1 MVLDHHAAPILV
13 TGATG
18 YIGGRL
24 VPRLLD
30 AGYPVRCLVRDP
42 ARLQGRPWLD
52 KVQVVPGDALDKGSL
67 VSAMQG
73 VQSAYYLI
81 HGLQG
86 GKGKAEK
93 DMQAARNF
101 SQAAE
106 AACLKHIIYLGE
118 LVDPT
123 ARLSPYL
130 LSRHETGYL
139 LRQGGVPVTELR
151 AGMVIGSGSLLFEMV
166 RYLTEHQPILVC
178 PRWFYTLAQPI
189 AIRNVLDYL
198 LAVLDSQASLGRLIE
213 IGGPQRI
220 TYAQMCM
227 EYAKLRKLKRL
238 MLPAPVYAP
247 RLSAWWTSLTTP
259 LTWRALLPLIEGLH
273 AESLVTDESARQLF
287 PQVQLLDFTTALSL
301 ALGRVQNDDVET
313 SWADALVTSGSDS
326 KPYTFKLQDGMM
338 IEERRQV
345 VDLPAHPLFKAYTSL
360 GGDQGWL
367 YWDWTWIIRGW
378 LDKLVGGVGL
388 TRGRRSPNDLF
399 VGDSLDFWRVEAI
412 ETDHLMRL
420 RAEMKVPGKAWLQFQ
435 SVQQEDGRTLLVE
448 TAYFAPRGL
457 AGLLYWYS
465 MYPFHLFIFSG
476 MLAQVIERARKYLD
490 DRTSSQNNGNHGI

>member
-1 MVLDHHAAPILV
+1 MVHNLYDASILV

-24 VPRLLD
+24 VPRLLE
-30 AGYPVRCLVRDP
+30 AGYAVRCLVRDP

-52 KVQVVPGDALDKGSL
+52 KVEVVSGDALDKDSL
-67 VSAMQG
+67 VASMQG
-73 VQSAYYLI
+73 VRAAYYLI

-86 GKGKAEK
+86 DKVNAEK

-101 SQAAE
+101 SQASEVAG
-106 AACLKHIIYLGE
+106 LQRIIYLGE
-118 LVDPT
+118 LVDST

-130 LSRHETGYL
+130 RSRHEAGYL

-151 AGMVIGSGSLLFEMV
+151 AGMVIGSGSLLFEMI
-166 RYLTEHQPILVC
+166 RYLTEHQPILIC

-198 LAVLDSQASLGRLIE
+198 LAVLGSEASLGKLIE
-213 IGGPQRI
+213 IGGPDRLSYARMCQE
-220 TYAQMCM
+220 YAQM
-227 EYAKLRKLKRL
+227 RNLKRL

-259 LTWRALLPLIEGLH
+259 LTRRALLPVIEGLH
-273 AESLVTDESARQLF
+273 AESLVTDQSANRLF
-287 PQVQLLDFTTALSL
+287 PQVKLLDFKTALSL

-313 SWADALVTSGSDS
+313 SWSDALVTSGSDS
-326 KPYTFKLQDGMM
+326 KPYTFKLQEGMM

-345 VDLPAHPLFKAYTSL
+345 VDLPANLLFKAYTGL
-360 GGDQGWL
+360 GGSRGWL
-367 YWDWTWIIRGW
+367 YWDWTWVIRGW
-378 LDKLVGGVGL
+378 IDKLVGGVGL
-388 TRGRRSPNDLF
+388 IRGRRSPNELF

-412 ETDHLMRL
+412 EADRLMRL

-435 SVQQEDGRTLLVE
+435 SIPQETGGTLLLE

-476 MLAQVIERARKYLD
+476 MLAQVIERARKNVD
-490 DRTSSQNNGNHGI
+490 DRASNASGTEQGR